1 MKVTHAETNV
11 TYSVVANEESNYEA
25 LNLVPGLYNIVV
37 TNPGFK
43 QFARIGIELHVGD
56 SLDIPAPL
64 EIGAVNETVMVTGA
78 ASLLETTNADVGQIV
93 DNRRLNELPL
103 PGGQRRLS
111 SAALIWSRN
120 LPSSPLPLQ
129 VQA

>member
-1 MKVTHAETNV
+1 M
-11 TYSVVANEESNYEA
+11 ANEEGNYEA